1 MITAAKSQGYS
12 QYTELS
18 SNLAAMVCQP
28 VQADKQLVVL
38 DVGLATAGTVDW
50 FSQFKSKLVFL
61 DLYSES
67 FISEISD
74 NLSHDELVAQFKQA
88 LGLDLDTVIDV
99 CLFWDFFNYLD
110 IALLKAFAEA
120 LEPHIASHTRGYGL
134 GVLNARSQLPNASYG
149 LLGADKLSQCLR
161 SGEQKPIFSYSQRDL
176 DSLLKCFEIDK
187 SRLMSDGRVEYI
199 MARRSDARRVKKAI
213 F

>member
-1 MITAAKSQGYS
+1 M
-12 QYTELS
+12 
-18 SNLAAMVCQP
+18 
-28 VQADKQLVVL
+28 
-38 DVGLATAGTVDW
+38 
-50 FSQFKSKLVFL
+50 
-61 DLYSES
+61 
-67 FISEISD
+67 
-74 NLSHDELVAQFKQA
+74 
-88 LGLDLDTVIDV
+88 IDV